1 MKKDIYFRQ
10 GLIIS
15 LAVCLAAGLFAGCKS
30 TDRKESAPTPVSV
43 LTVTAAPYSQNIAY
57 SAIIQGT
64 SDVEIRPKVQGY
76 IEAEFVN
83 EGDFVN
89 RGQLM
94 FLLDTVQ
101 YKAAVRVAKANIEA
115 AKAGVDAAELTLQTK
130 KDLHKKNIISEYEY
144 RTAEI
149 ELRTKEAALSQAEA
163 ELTNAQRNL
172 SYTFVTSP
180 TAGIVGVITH
190 TPGNLISPSMTDALT
205 IVSDIAVMRVYF
217 SLSERQLLSLVRH
230 DGSIANIIKN
240 MPNVSLRLSDGS
252 IYKEKGRVVAI
263 SGVVDKRTGAVR
275 ARADFKN
282 PNNILKSGFTG
293 NVLIPMQ
300 LDSAIVIPQKATFEI
315 QDRKFVYIVTDSN
328 NVVSRPVIV
337 NPVEDGDVY
346 VVMDGLSSGDRI
358 VAEGAGFLKERQK
371 VIIKE

>member
-1 MKKDIYFRQ
+1 MRLTTCF
-10 GLIIS
+10 LTVVVVAS
-15 LAVCLAAGLFAGCKS
+15 LLAGCKS
-30 TDRKESAPTPVSV
+30 TSKKDSSSTPV
-43 LTVTAAPYSQNIAY
+43 TVITITTAPYSQNVAY

-89 RGQLM
+89 KGQLM

-101 YKAAVRVAKANIEA
+101 YRAAVRVAEANVKAAE
-115 AKAGVDAAELTLQTK
+115 AGVEAAELTLQTK
-130 KDLHKKNIISEYEY
+130 KDLYKKNIVSEYEY

-149 ELRTKEAALSQAEA
+149 ELRTKEAVLSQAEA
-163 ELTNAQRNL
+163 ELTNARRNL

-180 TAGIVGVITH
+180 TAGIVGVIAH
-190 TPGNLISPSMTDALT
+190 TPGNLIGPSMVDALT
-205 IVSDIAVMRVYF
+205 IISDIAVMRVYF

-240 MPNVSLRLSDGS
+240 MPVVSLRLSDGT
-252 IYKEKGRVVAI
+252 IYKEKGKVVAI
-263 SGVVDKRTGAVR
+263 SGVVDKKTGAVR
-275 ARADFKN
+275 ARADFRN
-282 PNNILKSGFTG
+282 PNHILKSGFTG
-293 NVLIPMQ
+293 NVLIPMH

-328 NVVSRPVIV
+328 IVVSRPVAV
-337 NPVEDGDVY
+337 NSVEDGNVY
-346 VVMDGLSSGDRI
+346 VVMDGLKAGERI
-358 VAEGAGFLKERQK
+358 VAEGAEFLKERQK
-371 VIIKE
+371 VVVK